1 MHVNRIAAAGKV
13 GETSSKYGMPNGGDL
28 FEADIKAHV
37 ERYEFLWNEF
47 VEFMKSHNATPDEF
61 RRMFTRYYEEFIG
74 DLP

>member
-13 GETSSKYGMPNGGDL
+13 GETSSKYGMPNGGEL
-28 FEADIKAHV
+28 FEADMRAHA

-47 VEFMKSHNATPDEF
+47 VEFMKSHNATPEEF
-61 RRMFTRYYEEFIG
+61 RGMFVRYYEEFIG

>member
-13 GETSSKYGMPNGGDL
+13 GETSSKYGMPNGGEL
-28 FEADIKAHV
+28 FEADMRAHA

-74 DLP
+74 GF